1 MKRFNKIIVFGLF
14 GIILLCIA
22 VSTKSY
28 LFLTFGITL
37 IIYNSINSIISESIN
52 KNSKGNSHFSIF
64 NK

>member
-52 KNSKGNSHFSIF
+52 KNNKGNSHFSIF